1 MKRILFVVFTIVFF
15 LTSAVVCMGGEY
27 EGGKCKVT
35 FYVTNDN
42 GDKVKNAIIKVGT
55 DKTITNSKGYAD
67 MEINYVKG
75 GVTFSIEADSCKS
88 YEGTIFVSEND
99 AVNGVII
106 FPVITKLYNYSFY
119 VFTKVTTGSG
129 IAPVSN
135 ALIVLDNGDKCTTN
149 SQGKASIIT
158 THANSCSVIADGYEH
173 SYYDISPS
181 YENDENWIGLVKG
194 KNYTGLVDF
203 YVYGVKENTKD
214 TVYYPVENAKIYIYE
229 NGSHYTDENGY
240 APILITDKSNFSIEA
255 LGYEKYYGSVSY
267 VDKRIDIYLTKEK
280 EIPSQPEGHKY
291 EVYYGSYSWS
301 EAMSACEKMGGHLA
315 TITSEDE
322 QNYIMSITGGASL
335 WIGGYRD
342 DSYNWYWVTGEPW
355 GYTNWGDGE
364 PNDSDNVVSNENRV
378 AVWPEK
384 WNDLNDNNIYEQS
397 GFICE
402 WDDTE
407 LNNIYKMTVFDND
420 GNTLDGVVVSV
431 DNISS
436 TSDTNGT
443 TVFNKNVM
451 DNEIV
456 NVRVTREGY
465 YTYLDTIN
473 INDTNELQV
482 NLLKPDEVEKGD
494 VSGNGVIN
502 NSDVVYMLKGSA
514 GILQFDDYQLNT
526 ADITGDGI
534 FNMQDII
541 AVINIVQ

>member
-1 MKRILFVVFTIVFF
+1 MK
-15 LTSAVVCMGGEY
+15 
-27 EGGKCKVT
+27 
-35 FYVTNDN
+35 
-42 GDKVKNAIIKVGT
+42 
-55 DKTITNSKGYAD
+55 
-67 MEINYVKG
+67 
-75 GVTFSIEADSCKS
+75 
-88 YEGTIFVSEND
+88 
-99 AVNGVII
+99 
-106 FPVITKLYNYSFY
+106 
-119 VFTKVTTGSG
+119 
-129 IAPVSN
+129 
-135 ALIVLDNGDKCTTN
+135 
-149 SQGKASIIT
+149 
-158 THANSCSVIADGYEH
+158 
-173 SYYDISPS
+173 
-181 YENDENWIGLVKG
+181 IGL
-194 KNYTGLVDF
+194 L
-203 YVYGVKENTKD
+203 YGPK
-214 TVYYPVENAKIYIYE
+214 
-229 NGSHYTDENGY
+229 
-240 APILITDKSNFSIEA
+240 
-255 LGYEKYYGSVSY
+255 
-267 VDKRIDIYLTKEK
+267 
-280 EIPSQPEGHKY
+280 
-291 EVYYGSYSWS
+291 
-301 EAMSACEKMGGHLA
+301 
-315 TITSEDE
+315 
-322 QNYIMSITGGASL
+322 
-335 WIGGYRD
+335 
-342 DSYNWYWVTGEPW
+342 
-355 GYTNWGDGE
+355 
-364 PNDSDNVVSNENRV
+364 
-378 AVWPEK
+378 K